1 MFNFKERIIDTI
13 KANPYVIIFWLM
25 KYSGI
30 SYFSDYV
37 FLKTTWR
44 LHMGYPLNL
53 KAPQSFNEKLQWI
66 KLYDRNPLYTTMVDK
81 YLAKKYVKGIIGE
94 EYIIPTIGIWDNL
107 GDINVEA
114 LPQKFVLKCTHDSGS
129 IVICRDKRNFSFKEA
144 KRKLSIGLNTNYYR
158 LTREWPYKNV
168 KRRII
173 AEQFLEELSSDDLI
187 DYKFFCFNGV
197 PIYCQVIKDRNK
209 AETIDFFDMEWKHQ
223 DFIGLG
229 LNPDVLKYSKDD
241 IEKPKN
247 FETMILLSKKLS
259 RNIPFVRVDF
269 YNLDGK
275 IYFGELTF
283 FPTNGM
289 GRFYPLIW
297 NNKIGNLL
305 ELNI

>member
-1 MFNFKERIIDTI
+1 MNS
-13 KANPYVIIFWLM
+13 A
-25 KYSGI
+25 
-30 SYFSDYV
+30 
-37 FLKTTWR
+37 
-44 LHMGYPLNL
+44 
-53 KAPQSFNEKLQWI
+53 
-66 KLYDRNPLYTTMVDK
+66 
-81 YLAKKYVKGIIGE
+81 
-94 EYIIPTIGIWDNL
+94 
-107 GDINVEA
+107 
-114 LPQKFVLKCTHDSGS
+114 
-129 IVICRDKRNFSFKEA
+129 
-144 KRKLSIGLNTNYYR
+144 
-158 LTREWPYKNV
+158 
-168 KRRII
+168 
-173 AEQFLEELSSDDLI
+173 
-187 DYKFFCFNGV
+187 
-197 PIYCQVIKDRNK
+197 CQVIKDRNK

>member
-1 MFNFKERIIDTI
+1 M
-13 KANPYVIIFWLM
+13 IFL
-25 KYSGI
+25 
-30 SYFSDYV
+30 
-37 FLKTTWR
+37 
-44 LHMGYPLNL
+44 
-53 KAPQSFNEKLQWI
+53 
-66 KLYDRNPLYTTMVDK
+66 
-81 YLAKKYVKGIIGE
+81 
-94 EYIIPTIGIWDNL
+94 IW
-107 GDINVEA
+107 
-114 LPQKFVLKCTHDSGS
+114 
-129 IVICRDKRNFSFKEA
+129 
-144 KRKLSIGLNTNYYR
+144 
-158 LTREWPYKNV
+158 
-168 KRRII
+168 
-173 AEQFLEELSSDDLI
+173 
-187 DYKFFCFNGV
+187 NG
-197 PIYCQVIKDRNK
+197 
-209 AETIDFFDMEWKHQ
+209 KHQ